1 MRYRRLIDVA
11 LYVVKAKPISE
22 RLENL
27 RKELDSG
34 DISRLEPFGE
44 ELHQSLHDAK
54 IDSRDGSGYAYWV
67 EEDYCSPPLAMER
80 ASVLDRYFEDINVE
94 RVGTRDQGHERIR
107 ARLSLWE

>member
-1 MRYRRLIDVA
+1 LIDVA
-11 LYVVKAKPISE
+11 LYIVKAKPISE

-44 ELHQSLHDAK
+44 ELHQSLRDAK

-67 EEDYCSPPLAMER
+67 EEDYCRRLWPWNER
-80 ASVLDRYFEDINVE
+80 ACWT
-94 RVGTRDQGHERIR
+94 GTLKI
-107 ARLSLWE
+107 SM

>member
-1 MRYRRLIDVA
+1 MA
-11 LYVVKAKPISE
+11 LYVVKARPIRD
-22 RLENL
+22 RLGNL

-44 ELHQSLHDAK
+44 ELNQSLRDAK
-54 IDSRDGSGYAYWV
+54 IDSKAGSGYAYWV

-94 RVGTRDQGHERIR
+94 RVGSREQGRDRIR